1 MSMAARFQLVP
12 GGTVTTPA
20 GFSAGA
26 VHAGIKT
33 RGDRVLDL
41 GILCSEVPSTAA
53 GLLTTSKVKAAPV
66 LVCQE
71 RLPGGKA
78 RAMVV
83 NSGCANAC
91 TGDQGLADARE
102 MAGLVARK
110 LGVPEAEVLVASTGV
125 IGVPLP
131 MARVRTGIERIVISR
146 DGGHQLARSILTT
159 DRSPKQIAVS
169 TRVNNAKITVGG
181 IAKGA
186 GMIHPNMAT
195 LLCFLTTDARL
206 EPGMAERA
214 LRQAVDA
221 SFNMI
226 SVDNDT
232 STNDTVILMASGL
245 AGNQP
250 LKEGGADAEAF
261 RAALQQVCVYLAK
274 RVVRGGE
281 GATRLVEVTVEG
293 AASEQDA
300 RLAVR
305 AVASSCL
312 VKSAI
317 HGADPNWGR
326 ILAAVGRSGA
336 EVDQGRVDL
345 YLDEVG
351 LLKAGIPV
359 QFDVEKARRILKREE
374 VPIRVCL
381 NLGGDQ
387 AVGWGCD
394 LSADYVTI
402 NSAYAT

>member
-1 MSMAARFQLVP
+1 MAARFQLIP

-33 RGDRVLDL
+33 RGERVLDL
-41 GILCSEVPSTAA
+41 GILCSEVSCTAA
-53 GLLTTSKVKAAPV
+53 GVLTTNKVKAAPV

-71 RLPGGKA
+71 KLEGRKA
-78 RAMVV
+78 RAIVV

-91 TGDQGLADARE
+91 TGEQGLADAQE
-102 MAGLVARK
+102 MTALVAKK
-110 LGVPEAEVLVASTGV
+110 LSLPAAEVLVASTGV

-131 MARVRTGIERIVISR
+131 MARVRTGIERVVISR
-146 DGGHQLARSILTT
+146 DGGHQLARAILTT
-159 DRSPKQIAVS
+159 DSNPKQIAVS
-169 TRVNNAKITVGG
+169 TKVNNSKITVGG

-186 GMIHPNMAT
+186 GMIFPNMAT

-206 EPGMAERA
+206 DPRLAEWA
-214 LRQAVDA
+214 LRGAVDA

-245 AGNQP
+245 AGTQP
-250 LKEGGADAEAF
+250 IKDGSADAEAF
-261 RAALQQVCVYLAK
+261 KAALQEVCVYLAK

-281 GATRLVEVTVEG
+281 GATRLIEIRVEG
-293 AASEQDA
+293 AASEPDA
-300 RLAVR
+300 RLAAR
-305 AVASSCL
+305 AVASSSL
-312 VKSAI
+312 VKAAV

-326 ILAAVGRSGA
+326 VLAAVGRSGA
-336 EVDQGRVDL
+336 EVEQSRVDL
-345 YLDEVG
+345 YLDEVN
-351 LLKAGIPV
+351 LLKAGSPV
-359 QFDVEKARRILKREE
+359 QFDVEKARRILMREE

-381 NLGGDQ
+381 NLGSDV
-387 AVGWGCD
+387 AVAWGCD

>member
-1 MSMAARFQLVP
+1 MAARFQLIP

-33 RGDRVLDL
+33 RGDRILDL
-41 GILCSEVPSTAA
+41 GILYSEVSCTAA
-53 GLLTTSKVKAAPV
+53 GLLTTNKVKAAPV

-71 RLPGGKA
+71 RLAGRKA
-78 RAMVV
+78 RAVVV

-91 TGDQGLADARE
+91 TGDQGLADAQE
-102 MAGLVARK
+102 MTSLVARK
-110 LGVPEAEVLVASTGV
+110 LSIPAAEVLVASTGV

-131 MARVRTGIERIVISR
+131 MARVRTGIERVVISR
-146 DGGHQLARSILTT
+146 DGGHQLARAILTT
-159 DRSPKQIAVS
+159 DANPKQIAVS
-169 TRVNNAKITVGG
+169 TRVNNTKITVGG

-186 GMIHPNMAT
+186 GMIYPNMAT
-195 LLCFLTTDARL
+195 LLCFLSTDARL
-206 EPGMAERA
+206 DPRLAEWA
-214 LRQAVDA
+214 LRAAVDA

-250 LKEGGADAEAF
+250 VKDGTAEADAF
-261 RAALQQVCVYLAK
+261 KAALQEVCIYLAK

-281 GATRLVEVTVEG
+281 GATRLIEVRVEG

-300 RLAVR
+300 RQAAR
-305 AVASSCL
+305 AVASSSL

-326 ILAAVGRSGA
+326 VLAAVGRSGA
-336 EVDQGRVDL
+336 EVDQSKVDL
-345 YLDEVG
+345 YLDEIS
-351 LLKAGIPV
+351 LLKAGSPV
-359 QFDVEKARRILKREE
+359 QFDVEKARHILKREE
-374 VPIRVCL
+374 IPMRVCL
-381 NLGGDQ
+381 NLGGDA
-387 AVGWGCD
+387 AVAWGCD

>member
-1 MSMAARFQLVP
+1 MAARFQLIP

-41 GILCSEVPSTAA
+41 GILYSEVSCTAA
-53 GLLTTSKVKAAPV
+53 GLLTTNKVKAAPV

-71 RLPGGKA
+71 RLAGQKKA
-78 RAMVV
+78 RALVV

-91 TGDQGLADARE
+91 TGDQGLADAQE
-102 MAGLVARK
+102 MTSLVARK
-110 LGVPEAEVLVASTGV
+110 LGIPAAEVLVASTGV

-131 MARVRTGIERIVISR
+131 MARVRTGIERVVISR
-146 DGGHQLARSILTT
+146 DGGHQLARAILTT
-159 DRSPKQIAVS
+159 DSNPKQIAVS
-169 TRVNNAKITVGG
+169 TRVNNTKITVGG

-186 GMIHPNMAT
+186 GMIYPNMAT
-195 LLCFLTTDARL
+195 LLCFLSTDARL
-206 EPGMAERA
+206 DPRLAEWA
-214 LRQAVDA
+214 LRGAVDA

-250 LKEGGADAEAF
+250 IKDGTADAEAF
-261 RAALQQVCVYLAK
+261 KAALQEVCVYLAK

-281 GATRLVEVTVEG
+281 GATRLVEVRVEG

-300 RLAVR
+300 RLAAR
-305 AVASSCL
+305 AVASSSL
-312 VKSAI
+312 VKSAV

-336 EVDQGRVDL
+336 EVDQSKVDL
-345 YLDEVG
+345 YLDEVS
-351 LLKAGIPV
+351 LLKAGSPV
-359 QFDVEKARRILKREE
+359 QFDVEKARHILKREE

-381 NLGGDQ
+381 NLGGDA
-387 AVGWGCD
+387 AVAWGCD

>member
-1 MSMAARFQLVP
+1 MAARFQLVP

-41 GILCSEVPSTAA
+41 GILHSEVSCTAA
-53 GLLTTSKVKAAPV
+53 GVLTTNKVKAAPV
-66 LVCQE
+66 MVCQE

-78 RAMVV
+78 RAVVV

-102 MAGLVARK
+102 MTALVASK
-110 LGVPEAEVLVASTGV
+110 LGIPEAEVLVASTGV

-146 DGGHQLARSILTT
+146 DGGHLLARAILTT
-159 DRSPKQIAVS
+159 DRNPKQIAVS
-169 TRVNNAKITVGG
+169 TKINNSRITVGG

-186 GMIHPNMAT
+186 GMILPNMAT

-206 EPGMAERA
+206 DPRLAEWA
-214 LRQAVDA
+214 LRGAVDA

-245 AGNQP
+245 AGNQAI
-250 LKEGGADAEAF
+250 KDGTADADAF
-261 RAALQQVCVYLAK
+261 KAALQEVCVYLAK

-281 GATRLVEVTVEG
+281 GATRLVEIRVEG

-300 RLAVR
+300 RLAAR
-305 AVASSCL
+305 AVASSSL
-312 VKSAI
+312 VKAAV

-326 ILAAVGRSGA
+326 VLAAIGRSGA
-336 EVDQGRVDL
+336 EVDQARVDL
-345 YLDEVG
+345 YLDEIR
-351 LLKAGIPV
+351 LLQAGSPV
-359 QFDVEKARRILKREE
+359 QFDVEKARHILKREE

-381 NLGGDQ
+381 NLGRDA
-387 AVGWGCD
+387 AVAWGCD

>member
-1 MSMAARFQLVP
+1 MAARFQLIP

-41 GILCSEVPSTAA
+41 GILYSEVSCTAA
-53 GLLTTSKVKAAPV
+53 GLLTTNKVKAAPV

-71 RLPGGKA
+71 RLAGQKKA
-78 RAMVV
+78 RALVV

-91 TGDQGLADARE
+91 TGDQGLADAQE
-102 MAGLVARK
+102 MTSLVARK
-110 LGVPEAEVLVASTGV
+110 LGIPAAEVLVASTGV

-131 MARVRTGIERIVISR
+131 MARVRTGIERVVISR
-146 DGGHQLARSILTT
+146 DGGHQLARAILTT
-159 DRSPKQIAVS
+159 DSNPKQIAVS
-169 TRVNNAKITVGG
+169 TKVNNTKVTVGG

-186 GMIHPNMAT
+186 GMIYPNMAT
-195 LLCFLTTDARL
+195 LLCFLSTDARL
-206 EPGMAERA
+206 DPRLAEWA
-214 LRQAVDA
+214 LRGAVDA

-250 LKEGGADAEAF
+250 IKDGTADAEAF
-261 RAALQQVCVYLAK
+261 KAALQEVCVYLAK

-281 GATRLVEVTVEG
+281 GATRLVEVRVEG

-300 RLAVR
+300 RLAAR
-305 AVASSCL
+305 AVASSSL
-312 VKSAI
+312 VKSAV

-336 EVDQGRVDL
+336 EVDQSKVDL
-345 YLDEVG
+345 YLDEVS
-351 LLKAGIPV
+351 LLKAGSPV
-359 QFDVEKARRILKREE
+359 QFDVEKARHILKREE

-381 NLGGDQ
+381 NLGGDA
-387 AVGWGCD
+387 AVAWGCD

>member
-1 MSMAARFQLVP
+1 MAAKFQLVP

-41 GILCSEVPSTAA
+41 GILYSEVSCTAA
-53 GLLTTSKVKAAPV
+53 GVLTTNKVKAAPV

-71 RLPGGKA
+71 RLAGRKA
-78 RAMVV
+78 RAVVV

-91 TGDQGLADARE
+91 TSEQGLADAQE
-102 MAGLVARK
+102 MTSLVAKK
-110 LGVPEAEVLVASTGV
+110 LSIPAAEVLVASTGV

-131 MARVRTGIERIVISR
+131 MPRVRTGIERIVMSR
-146 DGGHQLARSILTT
+146 DGGHQLARAILTT
-159 DRSPKQIAVS
+159 DSNPKQIAVS
-169 TRVNNAKITVGG
+169 TKVNNTKITVGG

-186 GMIHPNMAT
+186 GMIFPNMAT

-206 EPGMAERA
+206 DPRLAEWA
-214 LRQAVDA
+214 LRGAVDA

-250 LKEGGADAEAF
+250 IKDGTADAEAF
-261 RAALQQVCVYLAK
+261 KAALQEVCVYLAK

-281 GATRLVEVTVEG
+281 GATRLIEVRVEG

-300 RLAVR
+300 RLAAR
-305 AVASSCL
+305 AVASSSL
-312 VKSAI
+312 VKAAV

-336 EVDQGRVDL
+336 EVDQSRVDL
-345 YLDEVG
+345 YLDEIN
-351 LLKAGIPV
+351 LLKAGSPV
-359 QFDVEKARRILKREE
+359 QFDVEKARHILKREE
-374 VPIRVCL
+374 VPVRVCL
-381 NLGGDQ
+381 NLGGDA

>member
-1 MSMAARFQLVP
+1 MAARFQLIP

-33 RGDRVLDL
+33 RGDRILDL
-41 GILCSEVPSTAA
+41 GILYSEVSCTTA
-53 GLLTTSKVKAAPV
+53 GLLTTNKVKAAPV

-71 RLPGGKA
+71 RLAGQKA
-78 RAMVV
+78 RAVVV

-91 TGDQGLADARE
+91 TGDQGLADAQE
-102 MAGLVARK
+102 MTSLVARK
-110 LGVPEAEVLVASTGV
+110 LGIPAAEVLVASTGV

-131 MARVRTGIERIVISR
+131 MARVRTGIERVVISR
-146 DGGHQLARSILTT
+146 DGGHQLARAILTT
-159 DRSPKQIAVS
+159 DSNPKQIAVS
-169 TRVNNAKITVGG
+169 TRVNNTKITVGG

-186 GMIHPNMAT
+186 GMIYPNMAT
-195 LLCFLTTDARL
+195 LLCFLSTDARL
-206 EPGMAERA
+206 DPRLAEWA
-214 LRQAVDA
+214 LRGAVDA

-250 LKEGGADAEAF
+250 IKDGTADAEAF
-261 RAALQQVCVYLAK
+261 KAALQEVCVYLAK

-281 GATRLVEVTVEG
+281 GATRLVEVRVEG

-300 RLAVR
+300 RLAAR
-305 AVASSCL
+305 AVASSSL
-312 VKSAI
+312 VKSAV

-326 ILAAVGRSGA
+326 VLAAVGRSGA
-336 EVDQGRVDL
+336 EVDQSKVDL
-345 YLDEVG
+345 YLDEIS
-351 LLKAGIPV
+351 LLKAGSPV
-359 QFDVEKARRILKREE
+359 QFDVEKARHILKREE

-381 NLGGDQ
+381 NLGGDA
-387 AVGWGCD
+387 AVAWGCD

>member
-1 MSMAARFQLVP
+1 MAARFQLIP

-41 GILCSEVPSTAA
+41 GILYSEVSCTAA
-53 GLLTTSKVKAAPV
+53 GVLTTNKVKAAPV

-71 RLPGGKA
+71 RLSGRKA
-78 RAMVV
+78 RAIVV

-91 TGDQGLADARE
+91 TGDQGLADAQE
-102 MAGLVARK
+102 MTGLVARK
-110 LGVPEAEVLVASTGV
+110 LSIPASEVLVASTGV

-131 MARVRTGIERIVISR
+131 MARVRTGIERIVIAR
-146 DGGHQLARSILTT
+146 DGGHQLARAILTT
-159 DRSPKQIAVS
+159 DSNPKQIAVS
-169 TRVNNAKITVGG
+169 TKSNNGKITVGG

-186 GMIHPNMAT
+186 GMIFPNMAT

-206 EPGMAERA
+206 DPRLAEWA
-214 LRQAVDA
+214 LRGAVDA

-250 LKEGGADAEAF
+250 IKDGSADAEAF
-261 RAALQQVCVYLAK
+261 KAALQEVCVYLAK

-281 GATRLVEVTVEG
+281 GATRLIEIRVEG

-300 RLAVR
+300 RLAAR
-305 AVASSCL
+305 AVASSSL
-312 VKSAI
+312 VKAAV

-326 ILAAVGRSGA
+326 VLAAVGRSGA
-336 EVDQGRVDL
+336 EVDQSKVDL
-345 YLDEVG
+345 YLDEVS
-351 LLKAGIPV
+351 LLKAGSPA

-381 NLGGDQ
+381 NLGGDA
-387 AVGWGCD
+387 AVAWGCD

>member
-1 MSMAARFQLVP
+1 MAARFQLIP

-41 GILCSEVPSTAA
+41 GILCSEVSCTTA
-53 GLLTTSKVKAAPV
+53 GLLTTNKVKAAPV

-71 RLPGGKA
+71 RLPGRKA
-78 RAMVV
+78 RAVVV

-102 MAGLVARK
+102 MTSLVARK
-110 LGVPEAEVLVASTGV
+110 LGIPEAEVLVASTGV

-131 MARVRTGIERIVISR
+131 MARVRTGIERVVISR
-146 DGGHQLARSILTT
+146 DGGHQLARAILTT
-159 DRSPKQIAVS
+159 DSSPKQIAVS
-169 TRVNNAKITVGG
+169 TKVNNTKITVGG

-186 GMIHPNMAT
+186 GMIYPNMAT
-195 LLCFLTTDARL
+195 LLCFLSTDARL
-206 EPGMAERA
+206 DPRLAEWA
-214 LRQAVDA
+214 LRGAVDA

-250 LKEGGADAEAF
+250 IKDGTADADAF
-261 RAALQQVCVYLAK
+261 KAALQEVCIYLAK

-281 GATRLVEVTVEG
+281 GATRLVEVRVEG

-300 RLAVR
+300 RLAAR
-305 AVASSCL
+305 AVASSSL

-326 ILAAVGRSGA
+326 VLAAVGRSGA
-336 EVDQGRVDL
+336 EVDQSKVDL
-345 YLDEVG
+345 YLDEIS
-351 LLKAGIPV
+351 LLKAGSPV
-359 QFDVEKARRILKREE
+359 QFDVEKARHILKREE
-374 VPIRVCL
+374 VPMRVCL
-381 NLGGDQ
+381 NMGGDA
-387 AVGWGCD
+387 AVAWGCD